1 MMGIQIAKAAFNVQ
15 PIVIDVDQKKLDAA
29 LEAGASHAI
38 NSKDE
43 DAAARIHSITGG
55 VSAVIDFVGSDLSTG
70 FATNLLRKGGRYIIV
85 GLYGG
90 ELNHPLP
97 MMVLMER
104 NIQGSYVGSLSNM
117 KELMSLVK
125 EDKIDPI
132 PVEKRHASEANQT
145 LIDLKEGKIL
155 GRAAL
160 MHD

>member
-1 MMGIQIAKAAFNVQ
+1 M
-15 PIVIDVDQKKLDAA
+15 
-29 LEAGASHAI
+29 
-38 NSKDE
+38 
-43 DAAARIHSITGG
+43 
-55 VSAVIDFVGSDLSTG
+55 GSDLSTG
-70 FATNLLRKGGRYIIV
+70 FATNLLRKGGKYIIV

-125 EDKIDPI
+125 DGKIDPI

-145 LIDLKEGKIL
+145 LIDLKEGKIV

-160 MHD
+160 MHDW